1 MLVTCWVVMTFTHE
15 TGHMIGG
22 WVGGATLT
30 DFDIAPWR
38 LPFSLHNPDPYPLL
52 TLWAGPVL
60 GVLVPVIVAILVRH
74 RWTIFI
80 ADFCMLANGCYLM
93 LAWFAGDR
101 FLDTP
106 RLLDSGASPIAIA
119 VYCALT
125 IGIGYFR
132 FRQDCLLML
141 SPAS

>member
-1 MLVTCWVVMTFTHE
+1 MTFTHE
-15 TGHMIGG
+15 SGHIIGG
-22 WVGGATLT
+22 WIGGATLT
-30 DFDIAPWR
+30 DFDIAPWH

-52 TLWAGPVL
+52 TLWAGPIL
-60 GVLVPVIVAILVRH
+60 GVIVPALIAFLFR
-74 RWTIFI
+74 RWWLIFV
-80 ADFCMLANGCYLM
+80 ADFCLLANGAYLA

-106 RLLDSGASPIAIA
+106 RLLDSGAFPITIA

-132 FRQDCLLML
+132 FRQDCLRML